1 MINGRRRPNIIYV
14 PVFLLIGPACDKYWI
29 KKHLYVDGACCVYL
43 LRRLKESAKQ
53 TVRAGRNEIEPF
65 AAIDGPQ
72 TK

>member
-29 KKHLYVDGACCVYL
+29 KKTP
-43 LRRLKESAKQ
+43 LRRRRVLCLSA
-53 TVRAGRNEIEPF
+53 TSAERVGETNRSRR
-65 AAIDGPQ
+65 